1 MGRVPVEPACAS
13 PSLGSMG
20 RTIEIRTPDG
30 VADAYLTGEDG
41 RDVGERRAGVLL
53 FVDAFGLRP
62 RIEQMADR
70 IASWGYTV
78 LAPNVFYR
86 DGRASDLAP
95 TTDLTAPEN
104 RERIVGVAMARVRA
118 LTPQLSVPDTGV
130 WLDALLEHAD
140 PPVGVTGYCMGA
152 RLAVRAA
159 SVRPDVVAA
168 VGGFHGGGLVTD
180 DEQSPHRTL
189 GIARAEFLF
198 GHADRDRS
206 MPPDAVAALGEALER
221 AGLPH
226 TNEVYVG
233 ASHGYTMADTAPY
246 DADAT
251 ERHFAALRS
260 LLERTLV
267 TAS

>member
-1 MGRVPVEPACAS
+1 
-13 PSLGSMG
+13 MG
-20 RTIEIRTPDG
+20 RTLEIRTPDG
-30 VADAYLTGEDG
+30 VADAYLTGEGERAEAPDG
-41 RDVGERRAGVLL
+41 RPRRRGVLL

-62 RIEQMADR
+62 RIEEMADR

-86 DGRASDLAP
+86 DGRAPDLAP
-95 TTDLTAPEN
+95 ATDLTVPEN
-104 RERIVGVAMARVRA
+104 REKVVGVTMARVRA
-118 LTPQLSVPDTGV
+118 LTPDLSVPDTRA
-130 WLDALLEHAD
+130 WIDALLEHAA

-180 DEQSPHRTL
+180 DEHSPHRTL
-189 GIARAEFLF
+189 DLARAEFVF
-198 GHADRDRS
+198 GHADYDRS
-206 MPPDAVAALGEALER
+206 MPPEAVAALGEALER
-221 AGLPH
+221 AGLRH
-226 TNEVYVG
+226 VNEVYEG

-260 LLERTLV
+260 LFERTLV
-267 TAS
+267 SPS